1 MDVHACSLFYRVCEL
16 FNIWGA
22 LYEIEGRTHQPQ
34 DEDDCFMNK
43 IYALGY
49 GNWKRLQDF
58 VKYLETFEIGV
69 LVDVRRFPTSKN
81 PEFKRENFEVE
92 LPKWGISY
100 VCMSET
106 LGGFRKG
113 GYKKYT
119 ETEEYKDGIKQL
131 LEMAKE
137 TNIAI
142 MCVEPK
148 AKHCHRRYIIQT
160 LFNMGT
166 SVILL
171 E

>member
-1 MDVHACSLFYRVCEL
+1 MK
-16 FNIWGA
+16 
-22 LYEIEGRTHQPQ
+22 
-34 DEDDCFMNK
+34 K

-49 GNWKRLQDF
+49 GNWKRLEDF
-58 VKYLETFEIGV
+58 VKYLETFEISV

-81 PEFKRENFEVE
+81 PEFKRENLEVE
-92 LPKWGISY
+92 LPKLGIRY

-113 GYKKYT
+113 GYKRYT
-119 ETEEYKDGIKQL
+119 ETEEYNAGIKQL
-131 LEMAKE
+131 LEMAEE

-148 AKHCHRRYIIQT
+148 SKHCHRRFIIKT
-160 LFNMGT
+160 LSKMVS

>member
-1 MDVHACSLFYRVCEL
+1 MKE
-16 FNIWGA
+16 
-22 LYEIEGRTHQPQ
+22 
-34 DEDDCFMNK
+34 

-49 GNWKRLQDF
+49 GNWKTLQDSINHL
-58 VKYLETFEIGV
+58 KTHEISV

-81 PEFKRENFEVE
+81 PEFKRENLEVE
-92 LPKWGISY
+92 LPKWGIRY

-119 ETEEYKDGIKQL
+119 ETEEYKAGIKQL

-137 TNIAI
+137 TNITI

-148 AKHCHRRYIIQT
+148 SKYCHRRFIVQT
-160 LFNMGT
+160 LSEMNT
-166 SVILL
+166 NVILS

>member
-1 MDVHACSLFYRVCEL
+1 MKR
-16 FNIWGA
+16 
-22 LYEIEGRTHQPQ
+22 
-34 DEDDCFMNK
+34 

-49 GNWKRLQDF
+49 GNWKSLQDF
-58 VKYLETFEIGV
+58 IEHLKTHEICV

-81 PEFKRENFEVE
+81 PEFKSENLEVE
-92 LPKWGISY
+92 LPKLGMRY

-106 LGGFRKG
+106 LGGFRRG

-119 ETEEYKDGIKQL
+119 ETEEYKAGIKQL
-131 LEMAKE
+131 LEMAEE

-148 AKHCHRRYIIQT
+148 SKYCHRRFIAKT
-160 LFNMGT
+160 LSEMGT
-166 SVILL
+166 SVIVL

>member
-1 MDVHACSLFYRVCEL
+1 MKR
-16 FNIWGA
+16 
-22 LYEIEGRTHQPQ
+22 
-34 DEDDCFMNK
+34 

-58 VKYLETFEIGV
+58 IEHLKTYEIGV

-81 PEFKRENFEVE
+81 PEFKRKHLEVE
-92 LPKWGISY
+92 LPKLGIRY

-119 ETEEYKDGIKQL
+119 ETEEYKAGIKQL
-131 LEMAKE
+131 LEMAEE

-142 MCVEPK
+142 TCVEPK
-148 AKHCHRRYIIQT
+148 SKYCHRRYIAQT
-160 LFNMGT
+160 LSEIGT

>member
-1 MDVHACSLFYRVCEL
+1 MK
-16 FNIWGA
+16 
-22 LYEIEGRTHQPQ
+22 
-34 DEDDCFMNK
+34 K

-58 VKYLETFEIGV
+58 IEHLKKSEIGV

-81 PEFKRENFEVE
+81 PEFKRENLEVE
-92 LPKWGISY
+92 LPKWGIRY

-119 ETEEYKDGIKQL
+119 KTKEYKAGIKQL
-131 LEMAKE
+131 LEMADE
-137 TNIAI
+137 TNIAL

-148 AKHCHRRYIIQT
+148 SKYCHRKFIVKT
-160 LFNMGT
+160 LSEMGA
-166 SVILL
+166 SAVLL